1 MIASKPLIS
10 FNYNNLKNYDE
21 FSDYIIEA
29 VIASISVISNLKDE
43 DNRLYDITL
52 KYIDLATEALQ
63 LNENYNAS
71 INLFFKKDDF
81 NNWVGTLENDY
92 LVENCYFALEKL
104 YNDIFGTIEIEYN
117 FLAVV
122 PLEENN
128 ITDYSLPWN
137 LYISIL
143 VAF

>member
-43 DNRLYDITL
+43 DNRLYERTS

-71 INLFFKKDDF
+71 INLFFRKEDF
-81 NNWVGTLENDY
+81 NNWIETLENNY
-92 LVENCYFALEKL
+92 LVEDCYFALEKM
-104 YNDIFGTIEIEYN
+104 YNDNFGTVEIEYN
-117 FLAVV
+117 FLAIV
-122 PLEENN
+122 PSEENN
-128 ITDYSLPWN
+128 VIDYSLPWN